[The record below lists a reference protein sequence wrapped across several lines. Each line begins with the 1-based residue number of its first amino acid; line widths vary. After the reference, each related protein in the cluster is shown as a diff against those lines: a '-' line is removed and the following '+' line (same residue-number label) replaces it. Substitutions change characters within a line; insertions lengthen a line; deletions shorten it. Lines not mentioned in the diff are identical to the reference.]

1 VADQRRFVNQNMMA
15 DDCYVS
21 GSRPSPWFADLNFN
35 PGIIGNIADNTV
47 GICRRV
53 ATETHGHE
61 ITQ

>member
-21 GSRPSPWFADLNFN
+21 GSRPSP
-35 PGIIGNIADNTV
+35 
-47 GICRRV
+47 ICRRV